1 MESIV
6 VDMSAGHART
16 GTRATGLPP
25 HIERAFRAAVADAV
39 RHVGATAPNPP
50 VGCAILDADGAI
62 LCTGA
67 HHRAGTPHAE
77 ARAIALCRELGL
89 IERAHTIVVTLEPC
103 NHTGRTGPCSQ
114 AIMNTPI
121 RTVWIGATDPNPN
134 VAGGGADFL
143 RDHGCDVRFLSDA
156 ASPDA
161 AWLARQC
168 RGLIAPFA
176 RLTRTGRAW
185 ITVKQA
191 VDATGSMVPPAG
203 RTTFTSPAA
212 LDLAHRLR
220 RATDAVVTAT
230 GTIAAD
236 RPGLDVRR
244 VPDHPGRAPR
254 LLVACTARGQVDEHY
269 AAQARARGFD
279 VRTCTDIR
287 HLPDLLGRAGAMWAL
302 VEAGPTLL
310 SALRA
315 HEIWDDWLT
324 IGVRPDGAETM
335 GVAVRHG
342 DDTPLCLFPELDIPK
357 GATCFQGS

>member
-1 MESIV
+1 M
-6 VDMSAGHART
+6 DMSAGHART
-16 GTRATGLPP
+16 GTRAGGLPP

-50 VGCAILDADGAI
+50 VGCAILDAAGTI

-77 ARAIALCRELGL
+77 ARAIALCRERGL

-114 AIMNTPI
+114 AIMHTPI

-143 RDHGCDVRFLSDA
+143 RDHGCDVRLLSDMGTY
-156 ASPDA
+156 DA
-161 AWLARQC
+161 AELARLC
-168 RGLIAPFA
+168 RGLITPFA
-176 RLTRTGRAW
+176 HLARTGRAW
-185 ITVKQA
+185 VTVKQA
-191 VDATGSMVPPAG
+191 VDATGSMRPPAG
-203 RTTFTSPAA
+203 RTTFTSATA

-244 VPDHPGRAPR
+244 VPDHPGRASR
-254 LLVACTARGQVDEHY
+254 LLVICTTRGQVDEQY
-269 AAQARARGFD
+269 ATQARARGFD

-302 VEAGPTLL
+302 VEAGPGLL
-310 SALRA
+310 SAIREHA
-315 HEIWDDWLT
+315 TWDDWLT
-324 IGVRPDGAETM
+324 VTVRPDGTEAME
-335 GVAVRHG
+335 VSVRTG
-342 DDTPLCLFPELDIPK
+342 GDTPLCLFPELDIPK

>member
-1 MESIV
+1 
-6 VDMSAGHART
+6 MSAGHART
-16 GTRATGLPP
+16 GIRAQELPP
-25 HIERAFRAAVADAV
+25 HIGHAFRAAVADAV

-50 VGCAILDADGAI
+50 VGCAILDAAGAI

-114 AIMNTPI
+114 AIMGTPI
-121 RTVWIGATDPNPN
+121 RTVWIGAADPNPN
-134 VAGGGADFL
+134 VAGGGADYL
-143 RDHGCDVRFLSDA
+143 RDHGCDVRFLSDVTGPEA
-156 ASPDA
+156 AG
-161 AWLARQC
+161 LARQC

-191 VDATGSMVPPAG
+191 LDINGSMVPPVG
-203 RTTFTSPAA
+203 RTTFTSAAA

-244 VPDHPGRAPR
+244 VSDHPGRRAR
-254 LLVACTARGQVDEHY
+254 LLVACTTRGQVDAAY
-269 AAQARARGFD
+269 IAQAEARGFD
-279 VRTCTDIR
+279 VRTCTDIT
-287 HLPDLLGRAGAMWAL
+287 HLPDLLGQAGAMWAL

-310 SALRA
+310 SALRM
-315 HEIWDDWLT
+315 HDIWDDWLT
-324 IGVRPDGAETM
+324 IGVNPDGTETM
-335 GVAVRHG
+335 GVAIRDG
-342 DDTPLCLFPELDIPK
+342 NDTPLCLFPELDIPK